1 VSIRRPAE
9 VFFRDRHNVKKFLK
23 RESFS
28 DPRVKQM
35 IRITP
40 YIESLR
46 ILIACAAI
54 GVLMYFGIPNA

>member
-1 VSIRRPAE
+1 
-9 VFFRDRHNVKKFLK
+9 
-23 RESFS
+23 
-28 DPRVKQM
+28 M